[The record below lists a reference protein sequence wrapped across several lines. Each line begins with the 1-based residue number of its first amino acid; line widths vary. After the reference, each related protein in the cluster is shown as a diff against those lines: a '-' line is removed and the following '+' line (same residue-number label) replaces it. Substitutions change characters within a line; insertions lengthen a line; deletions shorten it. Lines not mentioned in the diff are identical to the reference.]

1 MVHALQSEAEQRQ
14 RAAALARMQRLPDGV
29 TAVSA
34 PSSGTA
40 CHVCGE
46 EDEADDNV
54 LLQVM
59 GFLALLAS
67 VTPSVTPSVLGP
79 SAANRGHI
87 QLSCCAVLE
96 VCQVLST
103 RGVTVIQCL

>member
-67 VTPSVTPSVLGP
+67 LASLTPSVLGP

-87 QLSCCAVLE
+87 QLLAVRYSRCVRCYQHEL
-96 VCQVLST
+96 
-103 RGVTVIQCL
+103 

>member
-1 MVHALQSEAEQRQ
+1 MMHALQSEVEHRQ

-34 PSSGTA
+34 LPSGTA

-54 LLQVM
+54 LLQVVA
-59 GFLALLAS
+59 FLALLAS
-67 VTPSVTPSVLGP
+67 
-79 SAANRGHI
+79 
-87 QLSCCAVLE
+87 
-96 VCQVLST
+96 
-103 RGVTVIQCL
+103 

>member
-59 GFLALLAS
+59 GSWHYWPHWPHCHPLCLDRLLPVEATS
-67 VTPSVTPSVLGP
+67 NYLLCG
-79 SAANRGHI
+79 
-87 QLSCCAVLE
+87 
-96 VCQVLST
+96 T
-103 RGVTVIQCL
+103 RGV